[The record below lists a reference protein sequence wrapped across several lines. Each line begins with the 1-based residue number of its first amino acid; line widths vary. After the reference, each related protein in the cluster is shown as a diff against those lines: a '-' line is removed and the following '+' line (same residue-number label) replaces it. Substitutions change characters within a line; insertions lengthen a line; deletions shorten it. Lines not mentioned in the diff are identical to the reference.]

1 MKEAALYSVC
11 KAYYGN
17 LSGYGRDVSVSI
29 QTCHLRALSRSTNIH
44 PHFTLR
50 NLLWI
55 MFLLWPIWERTF
67 GADIEIF
74 VTH

>member
-17 LSGYGRDVSVSI
+17 FSGYGRDVSVSI
-29 QTCHLRALSRSTNIH
+29 QTCHLRAQSRSINIH

-55 MFLLWPIWERTF
+55 MFPLWPIWVRTF
-67 GADIEIF
+67 GADIKIF
-74 VTH
+74 VTY